1 MVRLVLSPEKVT
13 VLVVGADKVTPESHA
28 LTVIALSAIARAMT
42 AERKI
47 AFRIFDIISDTPGR
61 SFEATP
67 RTS

>member
-1 MVRLVLSPEKVT
+1 
-13 VLVVGADKVTPESHA
+13 
-28 LTVIALSAIARAMT
+28 MT

-61 SFEATP
+61 SFEASP